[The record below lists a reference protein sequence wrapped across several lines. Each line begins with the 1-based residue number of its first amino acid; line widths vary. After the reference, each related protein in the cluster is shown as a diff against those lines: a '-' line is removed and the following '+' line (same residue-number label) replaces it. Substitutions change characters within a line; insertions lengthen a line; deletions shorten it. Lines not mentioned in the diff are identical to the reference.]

1 MPEDTNQNK
10 LDYLFTRENPFY
22 TKFKTVWKR
31 ALASYSGGAS
41 YVDTALIKHVSEI
54 DLEFTERKQRAYY
67 FNYPRKIARMITQFV
82 LSVAP
87 TREDTDDDYIEDWSR
102 TGLRTNEV
110 MRQFSTILNVYG
122 VAWLIVD
129 SPFFEGEKNKKQEQD
144 ERLRPYVLALSPL
157 SVVDWCY
164 GSDGKFQWVLTQEK
178 GVDNSNPLE
187 KPVEI
192 ICRKLWTRNEVT
204 TFIKDD
210 KNVVKMLGKPVSHG
224 LGVVPFIRH
233 EEVDGFGLAA
243 NHWFEDVVRVSDA
256 ILNNESEAQMNIV
269 KQMFGL
275 LVISEDF
282 AAKGKSSTTEE
293 DEDGEL
299 VEKFSHVIA
308 RSAAVWESSE
318 EKGITRYVSPSGA
331 DTATIRSEN
340 NSLRKELF
348 DVVGLAIQKDSKMV
362 ESAEAKAWDFQNVE
376 QYMKTRADALE
387 QCELQAWEL
396 LAKWQPLLKMPK
408 VSYNKNFSIFELT
421 DSIAA
426 LLSLSGINV
435 ESDTYQQEIH
445 RVAITMLDRIQQLP
459 QERKEAILKEIEASK
474 PGFKLDIPNVNDKK
488 SKNDVDKED

>member
-22 TKFKTVWKR
+22 TKYKTVWKR
-31 ALASYSGGAS
+31 ALAAYSGGAS
-41 YVDTALIKHVSEI
+41 YVNTALIKHVSEI

-67 FNYPRKIARMITQFV
+67 FNYPRKIARMITQYA

-87 TREDTDDDYIEDWSR
+87 TRENADEDYIEDWSR
-102 TGLRTNEV
+102 AGLRTNEV

-122 VAWLIVD
+122 AAWLIVD

-164 GSDGKFQWVLTQEK
+164 GSNGKLQWVLTQEK
-178 GVDNSNPLE
+178 GVDNSNPLT

-192 ICRKLWTRNEVT
+192 VCRKLWTRDDVT
-204 TFIKDD
+204 TFIKDEN
-210 KNVVKMLGKPVSHG
+210 NVVKMFGKPVAHG

-243 NHWFEDVVRVSDA
+243 NHWFEDVVRVFDA

-275 LVISEDF
+275 LVVSENF
-282 AAKGKSSTTEE
+282 YAKGATPVETTN
-293 DEDGEL
+293 EDGET

-308 RSAAVWESSE
+308 RSAAVWETHD
-318 EKGITRYVSPSGA
+318 EKSITRYISPSGA
-331 DTATIRSEN
+331 DTTTIRAEN

-387 QCELQAWEL
+387 QCEVQAWEL
-396 LAKWQPLLKMPK
+396 LTKWQPMVDIYLRKLNGGFG
-408 VSYNKNFSIFELT
+408 SFHNSLT
-421 DSIAA
+421 A
-426 LLSLSGINV
+426 
-435 ESDTYQQEIH
+435 T
-445 RVAITMLDRIQQLP
+445 
-459 QERKEAILKEIEASK
+459 
-474 PGFKLDIPNVNDKK
+474 DIGDIIRAT
-488 SKNDVDKED
+488 KNDLKVNKDGIEDTVSKKPDNVKGAVLGSAKASIVPSEPG